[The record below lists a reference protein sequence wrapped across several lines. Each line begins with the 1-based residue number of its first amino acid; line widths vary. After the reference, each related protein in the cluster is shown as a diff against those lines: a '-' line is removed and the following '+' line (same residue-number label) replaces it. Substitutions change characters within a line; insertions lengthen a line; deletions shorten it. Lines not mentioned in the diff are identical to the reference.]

1 LGALSLVGLSP
12 VPDSPTLNGCT
23 DGICTVR
30 LTAPQLLAAAE
41 KAVSAQRYDEARP
54 MLAALT
60 HAPEMAMERHFLQG
74 YVAAQT
80 NELKTAES
88 EFRAVL
94 RDRPDMTRARLE
106 LAQVLLRQ
114 GKEAAADHHYRLAE
128 EASDLPP
135 EIEQTIRQVRG
146 FIRSRRN
153 WTFNVNV
160 GLAPDSNINNAT
172 SAQAIDIYFTPK
184 PVSVPLNSDA
194 RRKSGVGQTVGANGS
209 VRLRLKDGLAMVV
222 DASGQFTNQ
231 RGTDADDLSAL
242 IAAGPELTLKNDARL
257 AVQAVGYTRIY
268 GGTVAQQGPGVR
280 VSYQQNLPKG
290 QRVSGLIDVRK
301 IDSHFSPAYDGTSY
315 SAYLTYERVI
325 RRSMVASATVYAR
338 RDDLR
343 SDSYSSKEIGVNLGI
358 GGELP
363 KGINAGL
370 STGISRALFDE
381 PVLMLDPDSR
391 KDWRFSG
398 RANIGLRSIRVLGFS
413 PSVTYTFT
421 KTSTNVPLYRNERH
435 RVEFALARYF

>member
-1 LGALSLVGLSP
+1 
-12 VPDSPTLNGCT
+12 
-23 DGICTVR
+23 
-30 LTAPQLLAAAE
+30 
-41 KAVSAQRYDEARP
+41 
-54 MLAALT
+54 
-60 HAPEMAMERHFLQG
+60 
-74 YVAAQT
+74 
-80 NELKTAES
+80 
-88 EFRAVL
+88 
-94 RDRPDMTRARLE
+94 
-106 LAQVLLRQ
+106 
-114 GKEAAADHHYRLAE
+114 
-128 EASDLPP
+128 
-135 EIEQTIRQVRG
+135 
-146 FIRSRRN
+146 
-153 WTFNVNV
+153 
-160 GLAPDSNINNAT
+160 
-172 SAQAIDIYFTPK
+172 
-184 PVSVPLNSDA
+184 
-194 RRKSGVGQTVGANGS
+194 
-209 VRLRLKDGLAMVV
+209 
-222 DASGQFTNQ
+222 
-231 RGTDADDLSAL
+231 
-242 IAAGPELTLKNDARL
+242 
-257 AVQAVGYTRIY
+257 VQAVGYTRIY